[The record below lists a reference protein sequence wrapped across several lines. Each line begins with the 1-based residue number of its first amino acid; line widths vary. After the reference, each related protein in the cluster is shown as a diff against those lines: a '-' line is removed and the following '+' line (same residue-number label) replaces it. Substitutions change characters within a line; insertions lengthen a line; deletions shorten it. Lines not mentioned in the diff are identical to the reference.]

1 MHYKCLPDYSCRQA
15 RGYVA
20 SVAKQLFVCIRV
32 ICGYKKPG
40 PQGLCFKKLAEVA
53 NSQALTPVF
62 YRLYVKNVSLLR
74 NYMILNP
81 NDYCIFRYI
90 QNLILQFIK
99 LIVMKNLLYVIAGL
113 LVVIWFI
120 VFLGFNSS
128 GMVHIL
134 LVLAG
139 LIILIRLIFNKKL
152 SGK

>member
-40 PQGLCFKKLAEVA
+40 PQGPCFKKLAEVA